1 MIDKNF
7 PLAPPHWTSVKKGE
21 VLEGMS
27 EPPLKRQRVDG
38 VTDKKDE
45 WSPVVR
51 DADDDLGVKYTREID
66 VGITEFIN
74 KEFEGFDCILKY
86 KYVPFR
92 RAEQVVGE

>member
-1 MIDKNF
+1 M
-7 PLAPPHWTSVKKGE
+7 E
-21 VLEGMS
+21 E

-38 VTDKKDE
+38 ITDKKDD

-51 DADDDLGVKYTREID
+51 DTDDLEAKYTREID

-86 KYVPFR
+86 KYVYP
-92 RAEQVVGE
+92 